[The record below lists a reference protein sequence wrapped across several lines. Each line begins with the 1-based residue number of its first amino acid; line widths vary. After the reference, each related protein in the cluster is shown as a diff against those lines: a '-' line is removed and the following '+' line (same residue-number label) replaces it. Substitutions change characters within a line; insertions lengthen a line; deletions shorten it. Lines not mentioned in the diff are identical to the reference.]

1 MIQRLYLICAC
12 LLLAS
17 SAAARPTLQVGD
29 FSSARLGEHPLAWR
43 LAKLPLV
50 KPTEFQVATVGGV
63 TGVRMDARNAGAAL
77 YRPVRVDPETT
88 PLLRWRWRVDRAVDG
103 ADIRRKQG
111 DDLPARLY
119 VMFDYPLDRLPLIER
134 SKIQLARSV
143 AGELV
148 PAAALCYV
156 WNADL
161 PAGTALWSP
170 YSNRVRVVVV
180 EGGRGRL
187 GRWLDAER
195 DVAADFR
202 TAFGEQ
208 PPAITGIAIGADT
221 DQTGGTARGWF
232 ADIAFRASS
241 KD

>member
-1 MIQRLYLICAC
+1 VKRRHLAFAG

-17 SAAARPTLQVGD
+17 SAIARPTIQVGD
-29 FSSARLGEHPLAWR
+29 FSTAQLGERPVAWR
-43 LAKLPLV
+43 LARLPLV
-50 KPTEFQVATVGGV
+50 KPTEFKVATIAGV

-77 YRPVRVDPETT
+77 YRTVQVDPAST
-88 PLLRWRWRVDRAVDG
+88 PVLRWRWRVDRVVED

-156 WNADL
+156 WDASL
-161 PAGTALWSP
+161 PAGTTLWSP
-170 YSNRVRVVVV
+170 YSKRVRVVVV
-180 EGGRGRL
+180 GGGRDQI
-187 GRWLDAER
+187 GRWIDEER

-202 TAFGEQ
+202 AAFGES
-208 PPAITGIAIGADT
+208 PPGITGIAIGADT

-232 ADIAFRASS
+232 TDISFRP
-241 KD
+241 KP

>member
-1 MIQRLYLICAC
+1 MNHLLLACAC

-17 SAAARPTLQVGD
+17 SVLARPALEVGD
-29 FSSARLGEHPLAWR
+29 FSSARLGERPPTWR

-50 KPTEFQVATVGGV
+50 RPTEFQVATVAGV

-88 PLLRWRWRVDRAVDG
+88 PLLRWRWRVDRPVDG

-119 VMFDYPLDRLPLIER
+119 VMFDYPLDRLPLVER
-134 SKIQLARSV
+134 SQIRLARSV

-156 WNADL
+156 WDTNSPVD
-161 PAGTALWSP
+161 TALWSP
-170 YSNRVRVVVV
+170 YSKRVRVLVA
-180 EGGRGRL
+180 EGGRGRI
-187 GRWLDAER
+187 GRWIDEER

-202 TAFGEQ
+202 AAFGED
-208 PPAITGIAIGADT
+208 PPPITGIAIGADT
-221 DQTGGTARGWF
+221 DQTGGSARGWF
-232 ADIAFRASS
+232 ADISFRPSR
-241 KD
+241 